1 MDNKE
6 KVLITGGAGFIG
18 LHVIPKLLD
27 MGFAV
32 RVFDSM
38 THRGD
43 RMALEE
49 LVRDREVELVE
60 QDVRYG
66 AAVAEAME
74 GCSYAVHLAAVSINK
89 SLADPFESLD
99 INVMGSQNVIA
110 AAANQKVK
118 KLIFASSA
126 SVYGD
131 PKKLPMSETDE
142 LNPVT
147 PYCISKRAV
156 EDLLSMYGR
165 TKQLKWVSLRFFNVY
180 GPGQKTSAYYTS
192 VINHFVSRLKNG
204 EPPVIDGKGDQS
216 MDFVH
221 VEDIANAIVASLS
234 SDVTN
239 EVFNVGTG
247 VSTSIANLAQ
257 ILIDAVGVNVE
268 PIFNER
274 QVLVTRRAA
283 DISKITKMLNWT
295 PTIDVQSGMK
305 ALINS

>member
-1 MDNKE
+1 
-6 KVLITGGAGFIG
+6 
-18 LHVIPKLLD
+18 
-27 MGFAV
+27 
-32 RVFDSM
+32 
-38 THRGD
+38 
-43 RMALEE
+43 
-49 LVRDREVELVE
+49 
-60 QDVRYG
+60 
-66 AAVAEAME
+66 
-74 GCSYAVHLAAVSINK
+74 
-89 SLADPFESLD
+89 
-99 INVMGSQNVIA
+99 
-110 AAANQKVK
+110 
-118 KLIFASSA
+118 
-126 SVYGD
+126 
-131 PKKLPMSETDE
+131 
-142 LNPVT
+142 
-147 PYCISKRAV
+147 
-156 EDLLSMYGR
+156 
-165 TKQLKWVSLRFFNVY
+165 
-180 GPGQKTSAYYTS
+180 
-192 VINHFVSRLKNG
+192 
-204 EPPVIDGKGDQS
+204 